1 LPEIVR
7 DGKRDNIQR
16 WCEKRDKTKEKTKLW
31 GILKKRMTKEKY
43 NRTEVSLADGS

>member
-1 LPEIVR
+1 VR

-16 WCEKRDKTKEKTKLW
+16 WCEKRDKIKEKTKLW

-43 NRTEVSLADGS
+43 NRTGK